1 MKTLQN
7 TIVAVALTAFLFS
20 SNLFAQDFASSSAL
34 VNIKILKALS
44 IGAVD
49 NSIDFPDYAAAGD
62 GGGTTFVK
70 PGTESAANF
79 IVEGQENQAITVS
92 YDATVTLTH
101 ATIAASTLSFTPDVD
116 YSTDNVN
123 NSGDVVNNA
132 LHAVNLNGSGEVNL
146 WVGGSIKVLNS
157 SDAGSYQ
164 GTFNISV
171 AY

>member
-62 GGGTTFVK
+62 GGGTTTVK
-70 PGTESAANF
+70 PGTANGANF
-79 IVEGQENQAITVS
+79 LVEGQENQAITVS
-92 YDATVTLTH
+92 YDAKVELRH
-101 ATIAASTLSFTPDVD
+101 STIAASTLTFTPDVD
-116 YSTDNVN
+116 YSLDNTN

-132 LHAVNLNGSGEVNL
+132 VHSIKLNGSGAVNL
-146 WVGGSIKVLNS
+146 WVGGSIDILNS
-157 SDAGSYQ
+157 SDAGKYQ

>member
-70 PGTESAANF
+70 PGTANGANF
-79 IVEGQENQAITVS
+79 LVEGQKNQAITVS
-92 YDATVTLTH
+92 YDAAVTLTH
-101 ATIAASTLSFTPDVD
+101 STIPASTLTFTPDVD
-116 YSTDNVN
+116 YSLDNTN

-132 LHAVNLNGSGEVNL
+132 VHSIKLNGSGEVNL
-146 WVGGSIKVLNS
+146 WVGGSIDILNS